1 MILTIKVKIS
11 YSKNGFW
18 SQQLVVMLAAQ
29 VGPYS
34 FILLQCHK
42 CVAYV
47 ISRWAEKVSL
57 PKVSWHNTVQHKAW
71 EAETQPPFCSGEKYK
86 WVTEKQEEQDII
98 LGEWKET

>member
-34 FILLQCHK
+34 FILLRCHK
-42 CVAYV
+42 CVAYG

-57 PKVSWHNTVQHKAW
+57 ISLLPQFILPI
-71 EAETQPPFCSGEKYK
+71 QPAIGLSTRERHVFLK
-86 WVTEKQEEQDII
+86 KQYQVISNYNNNEICFRSH
-98 LGEWKET
+98 L